1 MVVVVEGNTDAI
13 ELLVRQR
20 FPAFQLQVSGS
31 DGQIATAPS
40 EFPTMQVPRVTL
52 SGHLAV
58 VIAADWLAEGRQVVT
73 ASWDL
78 SANLYDVE
86 TSIVVQTLTGR
97 SSNCNVKMIL
107 FHSWIFSIQFMES

>member
-1 MVVVVEGNTDAI
+1 MN
-13 ELLVRQR
+13 
-20 FPAFQLQVSGS
+20 PQVSGTDNQTS
-31 DGQIATAPS
+31 SAPS

-58 VIAADWLAEGRQVVT
+58 VIAADWLVEGRQVVT

-86 TSIVVQTLTGR
+86 TSIVVQTLTGT
-97 SSNCNVKMIL
+97 CTYC
-107 FHSWIFSIQFMES
+107 

>member
-1 MVVVVEGNTDAI
+1 M
-13 ELLVRQR
+13 
-20 FPAFQLQVSGS
+20 QVS
-31 DGQIATAPS
+31 ATDNQTSSAS

-58 VIAADWLAEGRQVVT
+58 VIAADWLVEGRQVVT

-86 TSIVVQTLTGR
+86 TSIVVQTLTGL
-97 SSNCNVKMIL
+97 CTDC
-107 FHSWIFSIQFMES
+107 